1 MGVSTSTRG
10 LHQYIN
16 VWFSDKIQKANA
28 ETDGSY
34 VQCYKIDKAFGTR
47 KTLCLID
54 I

>member
-16 VWFSDKIQKANA
+16 VWFSVKIQKADA

-34 VQCYKIDKAFGTR
+34 VQCYKIDKAFGT
-47 KTLCLID
+47 
-54 I
+54 